1 MLRESKMLAR
11 IPHKNRADR
20 IYNIYGLV
28 YNTKA
33 SNEWTNE
40 KKNPFFFIY
49 LSKHKT
55 CSVASLILSD
65 SQTAKK

>member
-33 SNEWTNE
+33 SNNGTNE
-40 KKNPFFFIY
+40 KKNSIFFLYICRNI
-49 LSKHKT
+49 KHA
-55 CSVASLILSD
+55 VLLR
-65 SQTAKK
+65 